1 MSKNATVSFP
11 CPVCGGKS
19 GVKDSRP
26 TGTGE
31 VRRRRHCLACGARW
45 TTSEVLKST
54 AFTNDFLHNLKGAI
68 GAAEAG
74 LRAVKDLLSQ
84 MGKPEDD

>member
-1 MSKNATVSFP
+1 
-11 CPVCGGKS
+11 
-19 GVKDSRP
+19 
-26 TGTGE
+26 
-31 VRRRRHCLACGARW
+31 
-45 TTSEVLKST
+45 VLKST